1 MTGRLRFRRGKALT
15 PAGAENQDRN
25 GGFLIFS
32 RLSGRLRRSA
42 RGAVPAL
49 AALFWLLPLYGAWGQ
64 SGSDVT
70 FDPEKPATPAY
81 RDAIEAGDAAR
92 EREALERGESF
103 SPTFSQPTRPAGPA
117 PETIPAAAPPKA
129 EVPAPDVPAVVAAPE
144 APGRAEPPSASEPQ
158 SASDPAAAPYRERL
172 PERGGRRD
180 RGGDRDAASPIDA
193 LLEVLS
199 EPPGK
204 VTWLDY
210 ARDRSEPDGAGAEA
224 QARAAPL
231 PAQLAG
237 LRVGRGL
244 YARTLYEANSDW
256 PGPVV
261 LEILEPPLAGAVA
274 TGAFEEAS
282 ERLVIRIDRLSVGAE
297 SWAVE
302 GWAVD
307 PGCACYG
314 IPGRVDRHWFQRVLL
329 PSALAFAEGFLDAA
343 ARTARV
349 VTRDATGASITV
361 ESGAPSHRQQVYAGA
376 AEAARRAGSVLLESV
391 PSGPTV
397 RVPRNTELVL
407 VVTSPP
413 QPERRGSTAPPR
425 ADAAG
430 RSGRAAPAAVIG
442 AGPGAFAVPN
452 AGSAPNVGPVPA
464 RGAPQ

>member
-1 MTGRLRFRRGKALT
+1 MAGRRQSPQGGAAGPCGAKNQTSDFRT
-15 PAGAENQDRN
+15 FDFS
-25 GGFLIFS
+25 GF
-32 RLSGRLRRSA
+32 SGRLQRSA
-42 RGAVPAL
+42 QRALPAL
-49 AALFWLLPLYGAWGQ
+49 AALFCLLPLSGAWGQ

-81 RDAIEAGDAAR
+81 REAIEAGDAAR

-103 SPTFSQPTRPAGPA
+103 SPTFSRPTRPAGPP
-117 PETIPAAAPPKA
+117 PETIPPAALPKA
-129 EVPAPDVPAVVAAPE
+129 EAPAPDAPAVVDAPE
-144 APGRAEPPSASEPQ
+144 APARAERPSGPDPL
-158 SASDPAAAPYRERL
+158 SAPDTAAAPYRERL

-210 ARDRSEPDGAGAEA
+210 ARDRSEPDGAGADA

-231 PAQLAG
+231 PAPLAG

-274 TGAFEEAS
+274 TGAFQEAN
-282 ERLVIRIDRLSVGAE
+282 ERLVIRIDRLSVGSE

-329 PSALAFAEGFLDAA
+329 PSALAFAGGFLDAA
-343 ARTARV
+343 ARTAQV

-413 QPERRGSTAPPR
+413 QPERRGRAAPPA

-452 AGSAPNVGPVPA
+452 AGSVPA